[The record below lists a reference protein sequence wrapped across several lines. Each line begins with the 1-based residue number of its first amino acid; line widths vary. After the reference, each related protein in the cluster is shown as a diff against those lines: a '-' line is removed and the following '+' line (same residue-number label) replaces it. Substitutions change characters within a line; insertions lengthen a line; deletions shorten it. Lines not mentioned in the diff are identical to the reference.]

1 MPRLAKSLLCP
12 EQMLLGLVVADRLTS
27 LLTNPPARSPAVW
40 LPNSFC
46 TLPPTGPP
54 YDVQAFEVRA
64 TSLMLKWE
72 PPLYT
77 GAGPVT
83 GYLVR
88 FREEGSEQW
97 EPVTPDLISG
107 THLRVSPCVLRPL
120 TYPEPS
126 LPLDM
131 VGL

>member
-1 MPRLAKSLLCP
+1 M
-12 EQMLLGLVVADRLTS
+12 
-27 LLTNPPARSPAVW
+27 
-40 LPNSFC
+40 
-46 TLPPTGPP
+46 
-54 YDVQAFEVRA
+54 RA
-64 TSLMLKWE
+64 TSLMLTWE

-83 GYLVR
+83 GYLIR
-88 FREEGSEQW
+88 FREEGSEPW

-107 THLRVSPCVLRPL
+107 THLRVSPCLLHAL

-131 VGL
+131 QDYRTPELKKPSGIPAFA